1 MFHPTTTSLLVAYH
15 DAWLEE
21 MQKEPAPR
29 VSQPA
34 RLGIRRR
41 LLTRL
46 SRWLVSAGVR
56 LQARYTIELPPEPEA
71 PVHSRG
77 ATAS

>member
-21 MQKEPAPR
+21 MQKEPGLR
-29 VSQPA
+29 VGQPA
-34 RLGIRRR
+34 RPGVRRR

-46 SRWLVSAGVR
+46 SRWLVSTGLR
-56 LQARYTIELPPEPEA
+56 LHARYTVEMPPEPEE
-71 PVHSRG
+71 PVHSSG